1 MKHRV
6 TNLSILSS
14 AHPLRMVELA
24 IVSIWVSFTLL
35 AHSLELRDSGLQRLP
50 GEPGSK

>member
-14 AHPLRMVELA
+14 APLLRRVELA
-24 IVSIWVSFTLL
+24 IVSIWVSFTFL
-35 AHSLELRDSGLQRLP
+35 AHSLELRDSDHQRLP